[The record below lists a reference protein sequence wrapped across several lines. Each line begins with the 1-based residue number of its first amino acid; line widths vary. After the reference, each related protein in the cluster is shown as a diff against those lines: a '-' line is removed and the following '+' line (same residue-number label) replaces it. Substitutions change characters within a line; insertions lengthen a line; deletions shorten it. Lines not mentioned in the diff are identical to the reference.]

1 MKLSNDIFR
10 KNSRDER
17 RRKRTSIDYPDDFL
31 ASPVSTPNI
40 SPVSPKRLSISDFS
54 SFRLF
59 SSPFNS
65 PKRYD
70 STHSRQLPMTPQSSR
85 LSPSRRTASYTVR
98 SSPALPTTSSVYSY
112 DADPNGTVSSF
123 PNALHSNF
131 SPSDPLDTDPYLMSP
146 GGQYTDVHRPLPE
159 TPSPTSPT
167 SHPLPRPPLLNTHSN
182 NSSPYSSSSSNS
194 FYTLYNELPLSF
206 SPEPYLPLSP
216 TRSPSRSTSP
226 FRTAMNEADNY
237 SLSHIDSFG
246 CWSDPS
252 FTDLTSS
259 PSPANFPS
267 PSQEL
272 HISRELPKVPVQ
284 QYTSGEISSP
294 LVSRSSRATQA
305 NALFSSCREPWSLK
319 RLFSWCKEE
328 VFPALSAT
336 TTDGAPRQ
344 EVAQIMAILFT
355 MSVASMDF
363 LIAEVLA
370 KNIIS
375 DWIQNGYMKV
385 TNLEKLYITFVDDQF
400 PSSSGVLPILT
411 NGGCYSYTCRSK
423 ASSSNYTC
431 YSCRCVRI
439 PAHRLTSTQGDFCDD
454 SWNMFWN
461 LSPQD
466 SLPSSLTKK
475 EVARQNNI
483 HELIC
488 KESDYVA
495 DLHTLAELFRDGI
508 VQENSIVPS
517 NRVADFIQSVFG
529 NVESIRQLHSQFILP
544 QLIIRERLQGP
555 VVSLIGDIL
564 LEWIQMAK
572 VSYINYAKQ
581 FPLADETY
589 KLECQRNTY
598 FARWL
603 ATCRSDPRCRRLDF
617 QHFLQ
622 RPTQRLQRYTLEWD
636 TILKHTDPTSWDYQ
650 LISQAEKELRATCEE
665 CDAVIATVLEA
676 NRIRDL
682 SYQLLFKNHES
693 INLELRDPER
703 EFFFEGP
710 VFRKSESR
718 LDWIEIHIFLLDN
731 YFIMAKPRRDKRTNA
746 MKFLV
751 SKRPIPMDLLVLNPL
766 TEEWNSRNSSN
777 KFLGSL
783 TGNFPYDGSTNV
795 RSKRKSRLNLDIL
808 YDYNSDKMN
817 EGSLNTLALEKQH
830 FYPFTVRHLG
840 GLSSTYTLYTESLQL
855 RKLWMDKINFA
866 RKRHAQKMHKKSP
879 FALQIVSD
887 VSFQYPPA
895 DLSHTFESS
904 SRSPEISLVEGSA
917 VDRALTMAAWRY
929 PIHNED
935 DLPEAIN
942 YGDITCIAQFG
953 GADGKLSICIA
964 TTTGVFLGSFGGN
977 SNIREWRK
985 ISSHRRV
992 MQIGLLEEFDCLLE
1006 LRDRSMYAHKL
1017 SRVIE
1022 TGTLEPKVAIPVGT
1036 SHNISFFKI
1045 SKLTEGASIKRER
1058 TLIFFKQ
1065 GSGNASSIHCCE
1077 PVVGL
1082 GHHNQKAYNF
1092 KQKNVSSFRILE
1104 EFRVLADC
1112 YSMNCFK
1119 YSIAISRQKGIDI
1132 VRLDPK
1138 LAVSFPSPSV
1148 LTDPFYRSRLNN
1160 SKPLGVFRVH
1170 DSTIFACCYHNGALF
1185 VNGEGSLIKKDA
1197 WLQWIGRPNS
1207 VACYEGYLLAFSDDF
1222 IEIWN
1227 SRSMKQVQVIQG
1239 NNIRLHAS
1247 NSDLLSDGKHVMF
1260 SMTHPQFHDRH
1271 LILALDLVKEE
1282 NLMDV

>member
-10 KNSRDER
+10 KSSRNEHR
-17 RRKRTSIDYPDDFL
+17 NKRTSIDYPDDFL
-31 ASPVSTPNI
+31 ASPASTPNT

-65 PKRYD
+65 PKRHE
-70 STHSRQLPMTPQSSR
+70 STHSRRLPTTPECPH

-98 SSPALPTTSSVYSY
+98 SSPALPTLRSDYSY
-112 DADPNGTVSSF
+112 DANANGTVSSF
-123 PNALHSNF
+123 PNALHTNF
-131 SPSDPLDTDPYLMSP
+131 SPSDPLDIDPYLMSP
-146 GGQYTDVHRPLPE
+146 GTDAHRPLPE
-159 TPSPTSPT
+159 TPSPTSPIT
-167 SHPLPRPPLLNTHSN
+167 HPLPRPPLLNVYSN
-182 NSSPYSSSSSNS
+182 NSSPQSSSSSNS
-194 FYTLYNELPLSF
+194 FYSLYNEQPLSC

-226 FRTAMNEADNY
+226 FRTAMNEAKNN
-237 SLSHIDSFG
+237 SVSQLDSYG
-246 CWSDPS
+246 YWSDPS

-259 PSPANFPS
+259 PSPASFSS
-267 PSQEL
+267 PKKEL
-272 HISRELPKVPVQ
+272 HIPRELPKVPAR
-284 QYTSGEISSP
+284 QYASGDISSP
-294 LVSRSSRATQA
+294 LMSSSSRPTQA
-305 NALFSSCREPWSLK
+305 NALFGSCREPWSLK
-319 RLFSWCKEE
+319 KLFSWCKEE
-328 VFPALSAT
+328 VFPALGAI

-344 EVAQIMAILFT
+344 EVAQIMAMLFT
-355 MSVASMDF
+355 ISVPAMDF

-375 DWIQNGYMKV
+375 DWIQNGYMNV
-385 TNLEKLYITFVDDQF
+385 TNLEKLSISFADDKF
-400 PSSSGVLPILT
+400 PSSGGVLPILT

-423 ASSSNYTC
+423 SSSSKYAC
-431 YSCRCVRI
+431 YSCRCIRI
-439 PAHRLTSTQGDFCDD
+439 STHGFTRSQGETDDD

-564 LEWIQMAK
+564 LEWVHLAK
-572 VSYINYAKQ
+572 TSYINYAKQ

-603 ATCRSDPRCRRLDF
+603 ANCRSDPRCRRLDF

-665 CDAVIATVLEA
+665 CDAVIATVLES

-682 SYQLLFKNHES
+682 SYQLLFKNHEG
-693 INLELRDPER
+693 INMELRDPER

-731 YFIMAKPRRDKRTNA
+731 YLIMAKARRDKRANS
-746 MKFLV
+746 MKYLV

-766 TEEWNSRNSSN
+766 IEEWNSRSSN
-777 KFLGSL
+777 FLGTL
-783 TGNFPYDGSTNV
+783 TSNFPYDGTTNA
-795 RSKRKSRLNLDIL
+795 RSKRKSRLNLDTRN
-808 YDYNSDKMN
+808 DYNSDKIN
-817 EGSLNTLALEKQH
+817 EGTLNNLTPEKPH

-840 GLSSTYTLYTESLQL
+840 GFSSTYTLYTESAQL

-866 RKRHAQKMHKKSP
+866 RKRHAQKMHRKIP
-879 FALQIVSD
+879 FTLQIVTD

-895 DLSHTFESS
+895 DISGTLDSP
-904 SRSPEISLVEGSA
+904 SRSPEIALVEGSV
-917 VDRALTMAAWRY
+917 VDRALTTAAWSY

-942 YGDITCIAQFG
+942 YGDITCISQFG
-953 GADGKLSICIA
+953 GTDAKLSICIA

-977 SNIREWRK
+977 SNIRKWHR

-992 MQIGLLEEFDCLLE
+992 TQIGFLEEFDCLLE
-1006 LRDRSMYAHKL
+1006 LRDRSMYAHRL

-1022 TGTLEPKVAIPVGT
+1022 TGTLEPKVAIPVGN

-1045 SKLTEGASIKRER
+1045 SKLTEGASLKRER

-1065 GSGNASSIHCCE
+1065 GSGNSSSIHCCE

-1092 KQKNVSSFRILE
+1092 KLKNVSSFRILE

-1112 YSMNCFK
+1112 YSINCFK

-1148 LTDPFYRSRLNN
+1148 LADPLYRSRLNS
-1160 SKPLGVFRVH
+1160 SKPLGVFRVY
-1170 DSTIFACCYHNGALF
+1170 DPAIFACCYQTGALF
-1185 VNGEGSLIKKDA
+1185 VNGEGSLVKKDA

-1207 VACYEGYLLAFSDDF
+1207 IACYEGYLMAFSDDF

-1227 SRSMKQVQVIQG
+1227 SRSMKQVQIIQG
-1239 NNIRLHAS
+1239 NNIRLHSS
-1247 NSDLLSDGKHVMF
+1247 NSDLLPDGKHVMF

-1271 LILALDLVKEE
+1271 LILALDLVEDE
-1282 NLMDV
+1282 NLMDI